1 MKAVFI
7 KQDCLIRAQSHEVQL
22 MPGAAEA
29 LKLLAERKLFVV
41 LLDVS
46 SCSVLPSAM
55 KAKQQLSRSM
65 LEALRAAGGHVDALL
80 ECPHHPND
88 SCGCWGL
95 HPGFLYAAAAR
106 LDLRLDECYLLCD
119 QTNDVLLAYKVG
131 CRPVLVLDHRA
142 IGDLYDGHQPEPHDF
157 PIAYDLASAVNYI
170 LTEEEATTAWGRP
183 RQPSQLPQETE
194 SQPAGRVP
202 DFSPTVRLFTPVPGI
217 KGVVAGWSPDQST
230 TRRWLITFV
239 FGAVWLS
246 LGIAY
251 LLTHLYRTHPFP
263 AYFYYLTL
271 QFIPRPL
278 RAALFILSGVVVVA
292 VSVRAF
298 TRISATSGTRG
309 SSSGS

>member
-7 KQDCLIRAQSHEVQL
+7 KQDVLVRVQGDEIQL
-22 MPGAAEA
+22 RPRAAEA
-29 LKLLAERKLFVV
+29 LKLLAERKLFVI

-46 SCSVLPSAM
+46 SCTVVPSAM
-55 KAKQQLSRSM
+55 RAKQKLNRKV
-65 LEALRAAGGHVDALL
+65 LEELGAAGGQVDALL
-80 ECPHHPND
+80 ECPHHPD
-88 SCGCWGL
+88 ESCGCWGVY
-95 HPGFLYAAAAR
+95 PGFLYAAAAR
-106 LDLRLDECYLLCD
+106 LELRLDECYLICD
-119 QTNDVLLAYKVG
+119 QASDVLLAYKVG
-131 CRPVLVLDHRA
+131 CRPVLVLDGRS

-157 PIAYDLASAVNYI
+157 PIAYDLWPAVEYV
-170 LTEEEATTAWGRP
+170 LTEEDATIGWGHP
-183 RQPSQLPQETE
+183 RQATPLPQEAE
-194 SQPAGRVP
+194 SESSGRVP

-217 KGVVAGWSPDQST
+217 KGVVAGWSPDPGT

-278 RAALFILSGVVVVA
+278 RAALFIFSGVAVVGI
-292 VSVRAF
+292 SVRAF
-298 TRISATSGTRG
+298 ARLSSTSG
-309 SSSGS
+309 SKKS